1 MKVTVI
7 EIKHSAEEYLNEIR
21 PYLEDI
27 INDLKKPDTWKI
39 QLTIANI
46 FISSKDS
53 DEERVKHSKK
63 DQR

>member
-7 EIKHSAEEYLNEIR
+7 EIKHSVEECLNEIR

-39 QLTIANI
+39 QLTIENI
-46 FISSKDS
+46 FVSSKDS
-53 DEERVKHSKK
+53 DEESVKHSKE